1 MKNIL
6 KKIGTMIMALS
17 TMVAMSAYSQ
27 LNNSTAKKVC
37 DALTEYSEKM
47 PYPDNFRIRHFSIT
61 FSF

>member
-37 DALTEYSEKM
+37 DALTE
-47 PYPDNFRIRHFSIT
+47 
-61 FSF
+61 